1 MVSGKGYKGGPVG
14 SVVKLAT
21 TPFPLQTISKS
32 EQNAAGNESF
42 MGASLPG
49 VERTGGWRDYRN
61 LSRTTNCHQE
71 GGVPCNLEAR
81 FFFYSVPS
89 FFKPYTDPQ
98 IVSFSKVFPFV
109 SSKGNKTAWHSYD
122 RRRCL
127 DVRA

>member
-14 SVVKLAT
+14 SVVKPAT

-49 VERTGGWRDYRN
+49 VERTGGWRDYPN

-71 GGVPCNLEAR
+71 DGVPFNLEAR
-81 FFFYSVPS
+81 FFFLQCSK
-89 FFKPYTDPQ
+89 FF
-98 IVSFSKVFPFV
+98 
-109 SSKGNKTAWHSYD
+109 
-122 RRRCL
+122 
-127 DVRA
+127 